1 MSMTWMRAVLRW
13 ISLAGSGLLFLG
25 VLMTVVDIVLRH
37 TVGGAVP
44 GTVDLMQLIVMW
56 AALAAIPYG
65 FVAND
70 HVAVDLLTERF
81 SAPMQRWLTVFS
93 SLLGCIFLTSVFYFS
108 TLQAWL
114 EYGYGDRTQT
124 IGIPIILYWV
134 PMLAGMAL
142 SALATIAGAITAW
155 RGNSLKPSEMQL

>member
-1 MSMTWMRAVLRW
+1 MTRMAAVLRW

-37 TVGGAVP
+37 TIGSAVP

-56 AALAAIPYG
+56 AALAAVPYG
-65 FVAND
+65 FIAND
-70 HVAVDLLTERF
+70 HVAVDLLTEQF
-81 SAPMQRWLTVFS
+81 SAPVQRGLTVFS
-93 SLLGCIFLTSVFYFS
+93 SLLGCIFLAAVFYFS
-108 TLQAWL
+108 TLQAWH

-124 IGIPIILYWV
+124 IGIPIILYWL

-142 SALATIAGAITAW
+142 SALATIAGGIAASC
-155 RGNSLKPSEMQL
+155 GVSLKPAEKQL